1 MDQSFATTKT
11 RNKTTTTQ
19 MIHAKRL
26 FIALAMIMF
35 IGMAFAQDSSSS
47 PTSAAPVSSEA
58 PSTMAPT
65 TMAPSDA
72 PTMDP
77 SSNATPTPAPV
88 TGTTTSAPSG
98 THPDYCWTCPPGF
111 THYWNVAGATNKD
124 PCGCIEDPT
133 YVAGTTTTKAPVA
146 TPKATDQLSG
156 NNNARSSATK
166 TVAAGSLLLVLAV
179 VAAL

>member
-1 MDQSFATTKT
+1 
-11 RNKTTTTQ
+11 

-47 PTSAAPVSSEA
+47 PTSMAPVSSEA
-58 PSTMAPT
+58 PTSSAPTSMAP
-65 TMAPSDA
+65 ASSDA
-72 PTMDP
+72 PSMAP
-77 SSNATPTPAPV
+77 IEASPTPAPV
-88 TGTTTSAPSG
+88 SGTTTSAPTG

-124 PCGCIEDPT
+124 PCGCIEDPS

>member
-1 MDQSFATTKT
+1 
-11 RNKTTTTQ
+11 

-35 IGMAFAQDSSSS
+35 IGMAFAQDTTSA
-47 PTSAAPVSSEA
+47 PTSAAPVSEA
-58 PSTMAPT
+58 PASTMAPSIAPT
-65 TMAPSDA
+65 TVAPS
-72 PTMDP
+72 MDP
-77 SSNATPTPAPV
+77 SSEATPTPAPA

-111 THYWNVAGATNKD
+111 THFCNVAGATNED
-124 PCGCIEDPT
+124 PCGCIEYPT
-133 YVAGTTTTKAPVA
+133 YVATTTTKAPVA
-146 TPKATDQLSG
+146 TPKPTTQLSG
-156 NNNARSSATK
+156 DNNARSSPTK

>member
-1 MDQSFATTKT
+1 
-11 RNKTTTTQ
+11 
-19 MIHAKRL
+19 
-26 FIALAMIMF
+26 MIMF

-47 PTSAAPVSSEA
+47 PTSMAPVSSEA
-58 PSTMAPT
+58 ASSSAPTSMAPASSEAPSMAPT
-65 TMAPSDA
+65 DA
-72 PTMDP
+72 PIEA
-77 SSNATPTPAPV
+77 SPTPAPV
-88 TGTTTSAPSG
+88 SGTTSAPAPTG

-179 VAAL
+179 VASL